1 MRRRSSLLLL
11 TLLLGCAAD
20 SRPEAS
26 PRRPEPVL
34 PGIDALEA
42 DGFALLQGQR
52 VGLLTNRTG
61 RTADGRR
68 TIDVL
73 AGADGFELVRIFTP
87 EHGLDSILEGDVGD
101 SRDAATGLPIRSLY
115 GSSRRPQPEDL
126 ADLDVVLF
134 DVQDVGVRFYT
145 YSTTLLYLLE
155 ECATAGVGV
164 AVLDRPNPI
173 APWGAMG
180 PVSLPEHR
188 AFICPDDMPVAHG
201 LTLGEFALWQRARK
215 GLDLEL
221 TVVPVR
227 GWRATMHWEETG
239 LAWIPPSPN
248 LRTPEAAVLYPGVG
262 LLEACNLSVGRGT
275 DEPFLRIGAPWLD
288 GRALATHLRQSPIAG
303 LVVTPITFVPEAS
316 RFAEETCGGIHLQ
329 VVDRTTF
336 RPVEAGL
343 ALAEALSSVGAA
355 HFTRGK
361 VVERLAAPMEE
372 AGRSI
377 RGWEGDG
384 GRSAWWRTVQ
394 PHLLYER

>member
-1 MRRRSSLLLL
+1 M
-11 TLLLGCAAD
+11 
-20 SRPEAS
+20 
-26 PRRPEPVL
+26 L
-34 PGIDALEA
+34 PGIDVLE
-42 DGFALLQGQR
+42 DEGFALLQGHR

-61 RTADGRR
+61 RTSDGRR

-73 AGADGFELVRIFTP
+73 AGAEGVDLVRIFTP

-101 SRDAATGLPIRSLY
+101 SRDAVTGLPIRSLY
-115 GSSRRPQPEDL
+115 GSSRRPQPQDL
-126 ADLDVVLF
+126 ADLDLVLF

-155 ECATAGVGV
+155 ECASAGVGV
-164 AVLDRPNPI
+164 VVLDRPNPI

-180 PVSLPEHR
+180 PVSLAEHR

-201 LTLGEFALWQRARK
+201 LTLGEFARWQRARK
-215 GLDLEL
+215 GLVVEL
-221 TVVPVR
+221 SVVPVR
-227 GWRATMHWEETG
+227 GWTAAMHWEETG

-288 GRALATHLRQSPIAG
+288 GRALAAHLREQPVPG

-316 RFAEETCGGIHLQ
+316 RFAEETCGGLHLQ
-329 VVDRTTF
+329 VVDRVAF
-336 RPVEAGL
+336 QPVAAGL
-343 ALAEALSSVGAA
+343 ALAEALSAVGGDR
-355 HFTRGK
+355 FTRAQ
-361 VVERLAAPMEE
+361 VVERLAAPVERTGGPL
-372 AGRSI
+372 AG
-377 RGWEGDG
+377 WAGDG
-384 GRSAWWRTVQ
+384 GRSAWWQSVV